1 VKNTPYSFYPFS
13 NSPFIL
19 SFQYR
24 KEELI
29 LNNLLLRY
37 NKPIIIRLWGELL
50 TRTTESM
57 LALIMIIYV
66 NKMLNG
72 NIIITMLIFGLQP
85 LSDIIFTL
93 IAGGVTDK
101 YGRKKIMLL
110 GLLLQGVAIGSF
122 VFAQSVFIFALLYVI
137 NGVGRSLYIPAQRA
151 QIADLTKQKQQAEI
165 FALLHTM
172 AAIGSVIG
180 PIIGAIFYQ
189 THPEYLFIMQ
199 SITLMV
205 YAVVVWTQLPE
216 TAPVLTTPKQK
227 FEVSS
232 PKQFVHKHYAVLGL
246 MISTIPISFFYAQTE
261 TNYRIFAKDIF
272 PDFVF
277 MLAFI
282 STCKAIMEIILQ
294 IFLVKWSE
302 RFSMAKII
310 LISYTCFTIAA
321 IGYGFSATILSL
333 FFTLLFLVIGESIAF
348 NHLLRFVSEIAPTDK
363 RGLYFSI
370 YGLHWDIS
378 RTCGPVIGAV
388 LLSKL
393 NGSMLFYICACFLI
407 IGGIIQALFVQ
418 NLERNKIKKDI
429 SEHTPHVL

>member
-1 VKNTPYSFYPFS
+1 M
-13 NSPFIL
+13 
-19 SFQYR
+19 
-24 KEELI
+24 
-29 LNNLLLRY
+29 NNLILRY
-37 NKPIIIRLWGELL
+37 NKPIIIRLCGELL

-85 LSDIIFTL
+85 LSDIVFTL

-180 PIIGAIFYQ
+180 PIIGTIFYR

-199 SITLMV
+199 SITLMI

-216 TAPVLTTPKQK
+216 TAPALTTPKQK
-227 FEVSS
+227 LEVTS

-277 MLAFI
+277 ILAFI

-321 IGYGFSATILSL
+321 IGYGFSATISSL
-333 FFTLLFLVIGESIAF
+333 FFTLLFLVIGESIAL
-348 NHLLRFVSEIAPTDK
+348 NHLLRFVSEITPTHK

-378 RTCGPVIGAV
+378 RTCGPVLGAV
-388 LLSKL
+388 LLSQL
-393 NGSMLFYICACFLI
+393 NGSMLFYICACFLVV
-407 IGGIIQALFVQ
+407 GGIIQAMFIQ
-418 NLERNKIKKDI
+418 NIERNKMKKDL
-429 SEHTPHVL
+429 SEHTTHIL

>member
-1 VKNTPYSFYPFS
+1 M
-13 NSPFIL
+13 
-19 SFQYR
+19 
-24 KEELI
+24 
-29 LNNLLLRY
+29 NNLILRY
-37 NKPIIIRLWGELL
+37 NKPIIIRLCGELL

-85 LSDIIFTL
+85 LSDIVFTL

-122 VFAQSVFIFALLYVI
+122 VFAQSVFIFALLYII

-180 PIIGAIFYQ
+180 PIIGTIFYR

-199 SITLMV
+199 SITLMI

-216 TAPVLTTPKQK
+216 TAPALTTPKQK
-227 FEVSS
+227 LEVTS

-277 MLAFI
+277 ILAFI

-321 IGYGFSATILSL
+321 IGYGFSATISSL
-333 FFTLLFLVIGESIAF
+333 FFTLLFLVIGESIAL

-378 RTCGPVIGAV
+378 RTCGPVLGAV

>member
-1 VKNTPYSFYPFS
+1 M
-13 NSPFIL
+13 
-19 SFQYR
+19 
-24 KEELI
+24 
-29 LNNLLLRY
+29 NNLLLRY

>member
-1 VKNTPYSFYPFS
+1 MNH
-13 NSPFIL
+13 
-19 SFQYR
+19 
-24 KEELI
+24 
-29 LNNLLLRY
+29 LLLRY
-37 NKPIIIRLWGELL
+37 NKPIIIRLCGELL

-57 LALIMIIYV
+57 LSIIMIIYV

>member
-1 VKNTPYSFYPFS
+1 M
-13 NSPFIL
+13 
-19 SFQYR
+19 
-24 KEELI
+24 
-29 LNNLLLRY
+29 NNLLLRY

-172 AAIGSVIG
+172 AAVGSVIG

-348 NHLLRFVSEIAPTDK
+348 NHLLRFVSEIAPTHK

-429 SEHTPHVL
+429 SEHTPHIL

>member
-1 VKNTPYSFYPFS
+1 MNH
-13 NSPFIL
+13 
-19 SFQYR
+19 
-24 KEELI
+24 
-29 LNNLLLRY
+29 LLLRY
-37 NKPIIIRLWGELL
+37 NKPIIIRLCGELL

-57 LALIMIIYV
+57 LSIIMIIYV

-418 NLERNKIKKDI
+418 NLERNKIKKI
-429 SEHTPHVL
+429 FQNILPMFYRLRPSSF